1 MKTRNYI
8 LILTMVFG
16 YLSNAQNVP
25 NGGFENWETEDH
37 YVLDEWVTYGRAE
50 RTSDAS
56 QNDYALKLSN
66 YTDVSGNVVSSS
78 LYNVDWANA
87 TVDKFP
93 YDGDP
98 LSMVFD
104 TKHDLAEG
112 DTGYFFSGFYEKG
125 QYIGQALI
133 LVSGSTDDKYV
144 TYSVPITW
152 YSLSRTPDSVF
163 IGVLSDLRNDPKG
176 DGYLIIDDFR
186 FENIG
191 KRTTEIN
198 NYDFEDWSNKG
209 VVYPKEFIS
218 LDLVA
223 YRNWGGFLPNP
234 SVSRDSGAFRG
245 SSCLKVS
252 NFVNWDQSIAEG
264 SCFTGDT
271 LPDAWGPAFPVNQK
285 YKYLQGYYKFEKG
298 NNDVAEISV
307 NMYLL
312 GSVFADGTLKISEA
326 SDDWVFFN
334 LPVNYYVDLVPDSA
348 TIRIAS
354 ATDLLDNS
362 VNTALYIDEL
372 KFVNELENK
381 VSVSERFEINPKVY
395 PNPFENR
402 LVVEAKGGD
411 FTISDING
419 KSIQSG
425 VLNNGKTYLTMTSLP
440 TGIYIL
446 TIINQDKTLWHK
458 KIIK

>member
-1 MKTRNYI
+1 MKKRNTV
-8 LILTMVFG
+8 LILALIIGLV
-16 YLSNAQNVP
+16 SNAQNVP

-37 YVLDEWVTYGRAE
+37 FVLEEWVTYGRAE
-50 RTSDAS
+50 RTLDAS
-56 QNDYALKLSN
+56 KNNYALKLKN
-66 YTDVSGNVVSSS
+66 YTDASGKVMSSS
-78 LYNVDWANA
+78 LYNVDWVNA
-87 TVDKFP
+87 SVDKFP

-104 TKHDLAEG
+104 TKHELAEG

-133 LVSGSTDDKYV
+133 LVSGSTNDKFV

-163 IGVLSDLRNDPKG
+163 VGILSDLRNDPVG
-176 DGYLIIDDFR
+176 DGYLIVDDFR

-198 NYDFEDWSNKG
+198 NYDFENWSNEG
-209 VVYPKEFIS
+209 VVYPKDFMS

-223 YRNWGGFLPNP
+223 YRNWGGFLANP

-245 SSCLKVS
+245 SSCLKIS

-271 LPDAWGPAFPVNQK
+271 LPDAWGPAFPVDQK
-285 YKYLQGYYKFEKG
+285 YKYLQGYYKFENG
-298 NNDVAEISV
+298 SSDVAEISV

-312 GSVFADGTLKISEA
+312 GNVFADGTLKISET

-354 ATDLLDNS
+354 STDDDNNS
-362 VNTALYIDEL
+362 ASTTLYIDEI

-381 VSVSERFEINPKVY
+381 VSVSENTVPDPKVY

-402 LVVEAKGGD
+402 LVVESKAGD
-411 FTISDING
+411 YTVTDING
-419 KSIQSG
+419 KLIQSG
-425 VLNNGKTYLTMTSLP
+425 KLDNGKSYLTMTPLP
-440 TGIYIL
+440 TGVYIL